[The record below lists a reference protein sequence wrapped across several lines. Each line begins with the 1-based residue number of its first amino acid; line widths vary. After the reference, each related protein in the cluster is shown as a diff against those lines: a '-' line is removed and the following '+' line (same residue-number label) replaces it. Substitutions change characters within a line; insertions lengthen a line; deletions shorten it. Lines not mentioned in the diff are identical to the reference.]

1 MVDHMPRTI
10 EPLVVVGKAPNKLVL
25 EGTTDEQLRTSM
37 PAVAIADDSLYRGG
51 RRTTRPKVGVKAS
64 APPPMSVRS
73 GSSAKMRAARRG
85 SVPEVPQVQL
95 SPVVIPS
102 RTGNTLR
109 PAVVGAPAPTRNKT
123 LVPDRHAVPPPI
135 PAVPQAPRIPR
146 VDPDDGPRSD
156 RTRARRPGSQSHGPA
171 TPSKVSAPPRVEEP
185 ATKGKRSSKPKVDR
199 QAGEVHRPASKAPD
213 VDPDSDDFDW
223 EMPAADTVLPGG
235 KKKGS
240 GGTLM
245 PDDAA
250 MPPPLPAMPPAR
262 LPRVEQEEGPAPS
275 KSRRMKAVGKPARKN
290 ERPRTTLPRTD
301 PRAEG
306 DEDDEDDESE

>member
-1 MVDHMPRTI
+1 M
-10 EPLVVVGKAPNKLVL
+10 
-25 EGTTDEQLRTSM
+25 
-37 PAVAIADDSLYRGG
+37 
-51 RRTTRPKVGVKAS
+51 KAS

-73 GSSAKMRAARRG
+73 TSSAKLRAARRA
-85 SVPEVPQVQL
+85 SAPEVPQVQL

-156 RTRARRPGSQSHGPA
+156 RTRARRTGVTSHGPV
-171 TPSKVSAPPRVEEP
+171 TPSKPSAPPKAAEP
-185 ATKGKRSSKPKVDR
+185 APKAKRGSKPKVDPK
-199 QAGEVHRPASKAPD
+199 AGESHRPASKAPD
-213 VDPDSDDFDW
+213 VAPDADDFDW

-235 KKKGS
+235 KKQGS

-245 PDDAA
+245 PDDAP

-262 LPRVEQEEGPAPS
+262 LPRVEHEEGPVPS
-275 KSRRMKAVGKPARKN
+275 KSRRMKAVGKPAKKN
-290 ERPRTTLPRTD
+290 ERTRTTPPRLD

-306 DEDDEDDESE
+306 DEEDESE